1 MFYQLITKKMSNNS
15 EKEMNGNGDE
25 LLQEDATNL
34 QAGIEDKSGSGEI
47 ADKVAE
53 EEETGWQKKFEE
65 LNDAHLRLRAEFDN
79 YRKRTLREKADLI
92 RSGGESALT
101 ALLPVVD
108 DLDRALQ
115 NVRKAD
121 DIEAVKE
128 GLELICSKFTTYLG
142 QQGVK
147 PVEAT
152 GKPFDPETFEAIAT
166 IPAPDE
172 ELKGKVIDCIQTG
185 YTLYDKIIRHAKVV
199 VGE

>member
-1 MFYQLITKKMSNNS
+1 MFYQLITKKMSSNK
-15 EKEMNGNGDE
+15 EKEVNGNGEE

-34 QAGIEDKSGSGEI
+34 QAGIEDQSGSGEI

-53 EEETGWQKKFEE
+53 NEEAGWQKKFEE

-101 ALLPVVD
+101 ALLPVID
-108 DLDRALQ
+108 DLERAVQ
-115 NVRKAD
+115 NVRQAD
-121 DIEAVKE
+121 DMDAVKE
-128 GLELICSKFTTYLG
+128 GLELICSKFTAYLG

-152 GKPFDPETFEAIAT
+152 GKPFDPDTFEAIAT
-166 IPAPDE
+166 IPAPSE
-172 ELKGKVIDCIQTG
+172 ELKGKVIDCVQTG